1 MENFKAALLK
11 VAQNNELSTS
21 GNSIEQKQRN
31 AIKRSLTEALR
42 DILRETIGD
51 NLELALYQTK
61 DGLMIGIDNAK
72 VGIIPVEVKIV
83 VKNLDVDPAD
93 EEDAYLEH
101 LEEQAEKKRRME
113 ATKLAKMERQARE
126 RELRKQLRNI
136 KNDEGE

>member
-1 MENFKAALLK
+1 M
-11 VAQNNELSTS
+11 AQNNELSTS